1 MNVLQRVI
9 GELFRVDMETLDM
22 LNDLETHPTW
32 YTRDTITAILD
43 SSPDDVI
50 TCESYLMKNF
60 RRQLLTTETLID
72 EYADTTERRYKRP
85 RLDQQDLIDIKE

>member
-1 MNVLQRVI
+1 
-9 GELFRVDMETLDM
+9 
-22 LNDLETHPTW
+22 
-32 YTRDTITAILD
+32 LD

>member
-9 GELFRVDMETLDM
+9 GELYRVDMFD
-22 LNDLETHPTW
+22 DLEIHATW

-43 SSPDDVI
+43 SSPDDAI
-50 TCESYLMKNF
+50 TCKSYLMKNF

-72 EYADTTERRYKRP
+72 EYKDTTEWRYKRP
-85 RLDQQDLIDIKE
+85 LLDQQDQRITDFA